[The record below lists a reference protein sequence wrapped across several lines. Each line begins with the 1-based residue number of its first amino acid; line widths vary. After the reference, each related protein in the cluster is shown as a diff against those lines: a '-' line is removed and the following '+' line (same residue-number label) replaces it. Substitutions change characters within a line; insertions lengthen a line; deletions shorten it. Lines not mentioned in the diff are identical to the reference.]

1 MAKAARIERSRDNGA
16 AVIRIAAADERRSS
30 LVRAAYDIIA
40 AEGLERLRT
49 RDIAD
54 RVGINVATLHYYF
67 PTKEA
72 LIEAVAHYCAAQF
85 HDTRAPGTTDAGKS
99 GFDRLR
105 QGFVDHDYYQD
116 SRPEMIIVMQ
126 ELNLRAKR
134 DEAIR
139 RIIEPMKAAWQAT
152 IAALV
157 AEGVRDGTVRGDIDE
172 KAAAGVIVTA
182 LWGMGTWLLDVPG
195 RRAVYRMIEEW
206 LMPSGKQTHRNH
218 AEKSF

>member
-1 MAKAARIERSRDNGA
+1 MAKAARIERSREVGA
-16 AVIRIAAADERRSS
+16 AVIKIATADERRLS

-72 LIEAVAHYCAAQF
+72 LVEAVAQYCATQF
-85 HDTRAPGTTDAGKS
+85 HETRAPGTTEAGKS
-99 GFDRLR
+99 GFERLR

-126 ELNLRAKR
+126 ELNSRAKR
-134 DEAIR
+134 DETIR
-139 RIIEPMKAAWQAT
+139 EIIEPMKATWLAT
-152 IAALV
+152 IATLV
-157 AEGVRDGTVRGDIDE
+157 AEGVRDGTVRSDIDPNV
-172 KAAAGVIVTA
+172 AAGVIVTA
-182 LWGMGTWLLDVPG
+182 LWGMGTLPLDVAG
-195 RRAVYRMIEEW
+195 RQAIYRMIEEW
-206 LMPSGKQTHRNH
+206 LMPSSKRTPS
-218 AEKSF
+218 KSP

>member
-1 MAKAARIERSRDNGA
+1 LIEKSGLAKLARAEEGGGV
-16 AVIRIAAADERRSS
+16 VIAKIAIADERRAS

-40 AEGLERLRT
+40 AEGFERLRT
-49 RDIAD
+49 RDVAD

-72 LIEAVAHYCAAQF
+72 LIEAVAHYCATQF
-85 HDTRAPGTTDAGKS
+85 HNTRAPGTTSAGTS

-105 QGFVDHDYYQD
+105 QGFIDHDYYQD

-134 DEAIR
+134 DAAIR
-139 RIIEPMKAAWQAT
+139 QIIEPMKAAWHAT

-157 AEGVRDGTVRGDIDE
+157 ADGMRDGTIRGDIDDQ
-172 KAAAGVIVTA
+172 AAAGVIVTA
-182 LWGMGTWLLDVPG
+182 LWGMGTLPLDVSG
-195 RRAVYRMIEEW
+195 RRAVYRVIEDW
-206 LMPSGKQTHRNH
+206 LLPAAASSTSR
-218 AEKSF
+218 